1 MSDGGLIRQP
11 HDLPDRPRD
20 AAAYRVDDVRQNGAQ
35 ALAAGPAWFAV
46 LTRSRHERK
55 VRDQLLQAGL
65 EVFLP
70 TTHRW
75 SRWRDRR
82 KRIEWPLFPGYCF
95 VRLAPKEILPALS
108 VGGSRVITI
117 GGQPAPIPD
126 CEIDAIRRLVATT
139 LPYETWPFMNEGM
152 PVEII
157 RGPLAGARGRF
168 VRKGS
173 DFRVLL
179 AIELLGRMLSVQ
191 IDAAD
196 VERL

>member
-1 MSDGGLIRQP
+1 MR
-11 HDLPDRPRD
+11 
-20 AAAYRVDDVRQNGAQ
+20 AAAHRVDDVRQNGIAPQ
-35 ALAAGPAWFAV
+35 AASPAWFAV

-95 VRLAPKEILPALS
+95 VRLPADEALPVLS
-108 VGGSRVITI
+108 GGGSRVITI

-126 CEIDAIRRLVATT
+126 GEIDAIRRLVATT

-157 RGPLAGARGRF
+157 RGPLTGARGRF

-191 IDAAD
+191 IDSAD

>member
-1 MSDGGLIRQP
+1 MTCLTGPQTPPHAGLTN
-11 HDLPDRPRD
+11 
-20 AAAYRVDDVRQNGAQ
+20 VRRNGAE
-35 ALAAGPAWFAV
+35 ALAAGLAWFAV

-70 TTHRW
+70 TTYRW

-95 VRLAPKEILPALS
+95 VRLPPKEILPGLA
-108 VGGSRVITI
+108 GNGSRVITI

-126 CEIDAIRRLVATT
+126 CEIDAVRRLMATT
-139 LPYETWPFMNEGM
+139 LPYETWPFMNKGP
-152 PVEII
+152 PVEIV

-168 VRKGS
+168 VRNGA

-191 IDAAD
+191 IDSAD